1 MRQGLAVKPRLALDS
16 RQSSRFGLP
25 NAAITGASQ
34 YAQPTV
40 FFFYIMGAK
49 KLPGQKTS
57 PHFLCL
63 TNASV
68 SSPPMLSSCAGGSA
82 KHWGPSMRRSG
93 GRDYYR
99 VWRRAG
105 QFPSLPQRGREK
117 NLEPEMDLQSRSWES
132 LGSFHCLITIAAV
145 QHQPEPFPS
154 SCHHL
159 SLPCP
164 PP

>member
-1 MRQGLAVKPRLALDS
+1 MKPRLALDS
-16 RQSSRFGLP
+16 RQSSRLGLP

-68 SSPPMLSSCAGGSA
+68 SSLLMLSSCAGGSA
-82 KHWGPSMRRSG
+82 KHRGPSVQRSG
-93 GRDYYR
+93 GDCSR
-99 VWRRAG
+99 VRRRAG
-105 QFPSLPQRGREK
+105 QFPSLTQRDGEK
-117 NLEPEMDLQSRSWES
+117 NLEPELDLQSWES
-132 LGSFHCLITIAAV
+132 LGSFCCLITIAPV
-145 QHQPEPFPS
+145 WHQPEPFPS

-159 SLPCP
+159 SLACP